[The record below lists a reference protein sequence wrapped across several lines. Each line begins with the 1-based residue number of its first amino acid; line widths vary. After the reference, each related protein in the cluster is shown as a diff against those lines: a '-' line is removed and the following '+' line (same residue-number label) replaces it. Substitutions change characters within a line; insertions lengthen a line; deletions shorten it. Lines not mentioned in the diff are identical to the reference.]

1 MARLSDTVKL
11 TMYYGASSIIIDRA
25 NQLRRN
31 TTIPE
36 KLLWEKLNNN
46 QLLKLHFR
54 RQHPIY
60 RFIAD
65 FYCHKI
71 KLVIELDGDSHTS
84 KEAQSY
90 DENRTAEMENFGIVV
105 VRFKNEEVINQLPE
119 VVAKIVTVCENLL
132 NN

>member
-1 MARLSDTVKL
+1 
-11 TMYYGASSIIIDRA
+11 MYYGASSIIIDRA
-25 NQLRRN
+25 NLLRRN

-36 KLLWEKLNNN
+36 KLLWEKLKNN

-54 RQHPIY
+54 RQHPVG

-71 KLVIELDGDSHTS
+71 KLVIELDGNSHNG

-90 DENRTAEMENFGIVV
+90 DENRTAEMEKFGIVV
-105 VRFKNEEVINQLPE
+105 LRFKNEEVINRLTE
-119 VVAKIVTVCENLL
+119 VVAKIIAVCENLL
-132 NN
+132 NS